1 MRAGENWLFLFAVNF
16 INPTCL
22 NISISRTVAGT
33 FVSTNRNKNETGKS
47 YRATRCWNHGGD
59 ILHYP
64 CVLKRS
70 NMKLEVTHIS
80 NPTPDAVSL
89 HFKRPENFAYK
100 AGQYGMFKFR
110 INHEFIAR
118 TYSFHTSPDTDLD
131 LGITVRRVESGYV
144 SNHLLNTPITE
155 VEIDGIMGDFFIR
168 GSQDQ
173 ERHLI
178 MFAGGSGITPII
190 SMIKTVL
197 NHEPLTSISLIYS
210 NQTFD
215 RIIFRSQLLHLERQ
229 FQNRLKVYHV
239 LTKNDI
245 IPADFPVFYKDR
257 LSKLV
262 IKKLLRNI
270 MAEINCGIEYYLSG
284 PYEFMQLAEDS
295 IRAIDTSNTKVYKEH
310 FYIPSNSERVFDVS
324 QFATQEVVIRSKDE
338 ERLVTVDAGKSIL
351 EASLISGIRLAHS
364 CKEGQCGVCRSILIS
379 GEVKLRKNHVLTPE
393 ELNGGQILLC
403 QGYPASENVIVQPL
417 N

>member
-1 MRAGENWLFLFAVNF
+1 
-16 INPTCL
+16 
-22 NISISRTVAGT
+22 
-33 FVSTNRNKNETGKS
+33 
-47 YRATRCWNHGGD
+47 
-59 ILHYP
+59 
-64 CVLKRS
+64 
-70 NMKLEVTHIS
+70 MKLEVTHIS

-89 HFKRPENFAYK
+89 QFKRPENFVYK
-100 AGQYGMFKFR
+100 AGQYGMFKFW
-110 INHEFIAR
+110 INNEVVTR

-131 LGITVRRVESGYV
+131 LGITVRRVEGGHV

-155 VEIDGIMGDFFIR
+155 TEIDGVMGYFFIK
-168 GSQDQ
+168 GSQDI

-215 RIIFRSQLLHLERQ
+215 RIIFRNELLQLETQ

-239 LTKNDI
+239 LTKDNN
-245 IPADFPVFYKDR
+245 IPTDFPVFYNER

-270 MAEINCGIEYYLSG
+270 MAEVTCGIEYYLSG
-284 PYEFMQLAEDS
+284 PYEFMQLADDS
-295 IRAIDTSNTKVYKEH
+295 IRSIDTCTTKVYKEH
-310 FYIPSNSERVFDVS
+310 FYIPSDPERDFDVS
-324 QFATQEVVIRSKDE
+324 QFATQEVVIRLKHED
-338 ERLVTVDAGKSIL
+338 RHLTVGAGKSIL
-351 EASLISGIRLAHS
+351 EASLISGLRLAHS
-364 CKEGQCGVCRSILIS
+364 CKEGQCGACRSILIS
-379 GEVKLRKNHVLTPE
+379 GEVKLRKNHVLTPR
-393 ELNGGQILLC
+393 ELNAGQILLC
-403 QGYPASENVIVQPL
+403 QGFPASENVVVQPL